1 MPSAPR
7 SPATV
12 AGDLYALLLSA
23 RVPICASLMV
33 ELPLD
38 YAMAS
43 LAYAVFVGELAE
55 TSADERLC
63 YIVGPALCCR
73 RTHVSPRS
81 APRSRPRRP
90 MRACPMMR
98 HGRHHHRS
106 HDRYD
111 ADPSSRAGSER
122 RRTDSRSAAERR
134 TREARRRRQSAKQ
147 SNSKPTS
154 LIDASITHDDSSKW
168 QRTAAMPAPKPK
180 PLRRRTGSF
189 VTGWK

>member
-63 YIVGPALCCR
+63 YIVGPAGLVLSEDAR
-73 RTHVSPRS
+73 V
-81 APRSRPRRP
+81 AAI
-90 MRACPMMR
+90 RA
-98 HGRHHHRS
+98 
-106 HDRYD
+106 
-111 ADPSSRAGSER
+111 EI
-122 RRTDSRSAAERR
+122 AAEEADAGVSNDA
-134 TREARRRRQSAKQ
+134 TR
-147 SNSKPTS
+147 
-154 LIDASITHDDSSKW
+154 
-168 QRTAAMPAPKPK
+168 PAPSPKPR
-180 PLRRRTGSF
+180 PLRRRSF